1 MLAVLLASA
10 GLVLSP
16 RPLEMHA
23 AAAAPRALAPAMA
36 HHVNDKGAKKHN
48 SCRPR
53 KSRPSDR
60 NRTPPSYPPLPEPT
74 GPVLI
79 GSSEGR
85 IETVTI
91 SVSPGDDAA
100 ALKAKL
106 TAAGAAGP
114 GGEEHLSGGAATPST
129 ASSARAT
136 RRTWAM
142 PSATTPSRGRSRC
155 RPTASRAA

>member
-1 MLAVLLASA
+1 MLLATVLLASA
-10 GLVLSP
+10 GLILSP

-23 AAAAPRALAPAMA
+23 VAAAPRALAPAMA

-100 ALKAKL
+100 ALKAL
-106 TAAGAAGP
+106 AAP
-114 GGEEHLSGGAATPST
+114 PLLPLRLVLRSRQPDRPLRGGSPST
-129 ASSARAT
+129 RHLPLAARA
-136 RRTWAM
+136 
-142 PSATTPSRGRSRC
+142 C
-155 RPTASRAA
+155 RPS

>member
-1 MLAVLLASA
+1 MLLLAVLLASA
-10 GLVLSP
+10 GLLLSP

-23 AAAAPRALAPAMA
+23 VAAAPRALAPAMA

-91 SVSPGDDAA
+91 S
-100 ALKAKL
+100 AKL
-106 TAAGAAGP
+106 TAAGAAAPEKIVFRGAEVTATLAAC
-114 GGEEHLSGGAATPST
+114 GLEEDASIEATVCKAA
-129 ASSARAT
+129 
-136 RRTWAM
+136 
-142 PSATTPSRGRSRC
+142 
-155 RPTASRAA
+155 

>member
-1 MLAVLLASA
+1 MLLLAVLLASA
-10 GLVLSP
+10 GLLLSP

-23 AAAAPRALAPAMA
+23 VAAAPRALAPAMA

-106 TAAGAAGP
+106 TAAGAAAPEKIVFRGAEVTATLAAC
-114 GGEEHLSGGAATPST
+114 GLEEDASIEATVCKAA
-129 ASSARAT
+129 
-136 RRTWAM
+136 
-142 PSATTPSRGRSRC
+142 
-155 RPTASRAA
+155 

>member
-1 MLAVLLASA
+1 MLLAVLLAS
-10 GLVLSP
+10 GLLLSP

-23 AAAAPRALAPAMA
+23 VAAAPRALAPAMA

-100 ALKAKL
+100 ALKAP
-106 TAAGAAGP
+106 AAP
-114 GGEEHLSGGAATPST
+114 PLLPLRLVLRSRQPDRPLRGGSPST
-129 ASSARAT
+129 RHLPLAARA
-136 RRTWAM
+136 
-142 PSATTPSRGRSRC
+142 C
-155 RPTASRAA
+155 RPS